1 MIFLLKRLWKHIGRN
16 RKIQFILLLILT
28 IFTSFAEILSL
39 GALLPF
45 LTALSDPDLLFD
57 NSNMRPLWQY
67 LKINT
72 SQSLLFPLAIIFSG
86 AAVLAGGMRLL
97 QGWANVKFSFST
109 GADLSITVYRK
120 TLYQPYSVHVGRNS
134 SAIINAASV
143 KTEGVIGGSIIPVV
157 TIITS
162 GVILVS
168 IMSSLIF
175 IDAVVAISSFIGFGV
190 VYSFIIFFTKRRL
203 ATNGLL
209 IARESDQVIKCLQEG
224 LGGIRDVLID
234 GAQEIYCDLYRRS
247 IVPQKNAQANNQ
259 FISQSPR
266 FVIEAIGMV
275 LIATLAIWLI
285 RQPEGIS
292 KVIPILG
299 TLAFGAQRM
308 LPALQQVYAG
318 WSSLQSGAASLRDV
332 LELLEQPMSKDINT
346 NQRKVG
352 FTNSLELREVS
363 FKYQGDKAPYV
374 LKGINISIKKGSKV
388 GIVGPTGSGKS
399 TLLDIIMGLLS
410 PTKGSLFLDGVRISE
425 SNLRGWQKNIAHVPQ
440 SIFLADISIEENIA
454 FGVPK
459 ENINSSRVRVA
470 AKKAQISTF
479 IESLPNQYNSYVGER
494 GVRLSGGQRQRIG
507 IARAL
512 YKKSDIIVFDEA
524 TSSLDNQTEIAVM
537 EAIDSLE
544 KNLTSIIIAHRI
556 STLKNCDVIFELRNG
571 TIHSIGTYKDFAI
584 SR

>member
-1 MIFLLKRLWKHIGRN
+1 
-16 RKIQFILLLILT
+16 
-28 IFTSFAEILSL
+28 
-39 GALLPF
+39 
-45 LTALSDPDLLFD
+45 
-57 NSNMRPLWQY
+57 
-67 LKINT
+67 
-72 SQSLLFPLAIIFSG
+72 
-86 AAVLAGGMRLL
+86 
-97 QGWANVKFSFST
+97 
-109 GADLSITVYRK
+109 
-120 TLYQPYSVHVGRNS
+120 
-134 SAIINAASV
+134 
-143 KTEGVIGGSIIPVV
+143 
-157 TIITS
+157 
-162 GVILVS
+162 
-168 IMSSLIF
+168 
-175 IDAVVAISSFIGFGV
+175 
-190 VYSFIIFFTKRRL
+190 
-203 ATNGLL
+203 
-209 IARESDQVIKCLQEG
+209 
-224 LGGIRDVLID
+224 
-234 GAQEIYCDLYRRS
+234 
-247 IVPQKNAQANNQ
+247 
-259 FISQSPR
+259 
-266 FVIEAIGMV
+266 MV

-544 KNLTSIIIAHRI
+544 K
-556 STLKNCDVIFELRNG
+556 ELNQHHYR
-571 TIHSIGTYKDFAI
+571 T
-584 SR
+584 